1 MIDYAE
7 IIAIATAIIC
17 GIALGSERESRRH
30 AAGLRTLTLIAMGS
44 CLLTQAGIWL
54 ATSVGDQP
62 GIQSDP
68 GRLASYV
75 IAGIGFLGAGP
86 IVARGGSIKGLTTAA
101 DIWVAASIGILCG
114 IGRPEVA
121 GGATLLVLL
130 VLLGLQPL
138 GNRLAGGVR
147 GPYRLVLR
155 IRDPLVFRRLDHL
168 LDEAGLAVDR
178 SQVATE
184 DGWLITIAYRGT
196 GERCVTFLAE
206 IAQLGSGVETL
217 SEGDSAPR
225 TIGATSA
232 PPPLERSL

>member
-1 MIDYAE
+1 MIAYAE
-7 IIAIATAIIC
+7 MLAVAAAVLC
-17 GIALGSERESRRH
+17 GIALGSERQSRRH
-30 AAGLRTLTLIAMGS
+30 AAGLRTLTLISLGS

-54 ATSVGDQP
+54 AITVGDQP

-86 IVARGGSIKGLTTAA
+86 IVARGGAIKGLTTAA
-101 DIWVAASIGILCG
+101 DIWIAASIGILCG

-130 VLLGLQPL
+130 VLLGLEPL
-138 GNRLAGGVR
+138 GDRLAGGVR

-155 IRDPLVFRRLDHL
+155 TRNPLAFRRLDHL
-168 LDEAGLAVDR
+168 LDEAGLQLDR
-178 SQVATE
+178 SEVAT
-184 DGWLITIAYRGT
+184 DGGWLVTVAYRGT
-196 GERCVTFLAE
+196 GERCIAFLTE
-206 IAQLGSGVETL
+206 IAELGADIEVL

-225 TIGATSA
+225 TIGASATSS
-232 PPPLERSL
+232 PNLRT